1 MDGWSF
7 WLRLVEAAKSG
18 ACRLLLLFLW
28 ILLVFPA
35 HGFRKVLVHPFLALM
50 IAVLRLLARFYR
62 VRVMLTHA
70 VGMRVEVGMPL
81 FAMNLAEMGVHVAD
95 GLVLNFAMLRVDGM
109 KRAVAVRVNFGM
121 LATFALFFLR
131 LGVVL
136 LASLLRVHLG

>member
-1 MDGWSF
+1 MDGCSF

-28 ILLVFPA
+28 ILLMLTT
-35 HGFRKVLVHPFLALM
+35 HGFRQVLVHPFLAFM
-50 IAVLRLLARFYR
+50 VAVLRLLARLHR

-70 VGMRVEVGMPL
+70 VRVRVEVGMPL

-95 GLVLNFAMLRVDGM
+95 GLVIHLLATVHRVEG
-109 KRAVAVRVNFGM
+109 AVTVVVNFGM
-121 LATFALFFLR
+121 LTTLALFFLR
-131 LGVVL
+131 IGVVL